1 MIVSE
6 IERGSLRNK
15 QQNGRHFFDQGYQ
28 FDITHKEG
36 RIHSNAD
43 ALSRRCYTQEQD
55 IAMIKDEN
63 NA

>member
-15 QQNGRHFFDQGYQ
+15 QQIGRHFFYQGYQ
-28 FDITHKEG
+28 FDITHQEV

-43 ALSRRCYTQEQD
+43 ALSRRGYTQKQN
-55 IAMIKDEN
+55 ILMI
-63 NA
+63 